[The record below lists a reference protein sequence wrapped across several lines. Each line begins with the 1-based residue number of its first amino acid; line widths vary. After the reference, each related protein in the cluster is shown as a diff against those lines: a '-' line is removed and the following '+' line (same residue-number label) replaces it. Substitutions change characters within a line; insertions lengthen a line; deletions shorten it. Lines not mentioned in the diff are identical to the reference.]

1 MDRILD
7 SYVPSTVVVLLA
19 DACFPLLYKI
29 CKFMTS
35 SCKTGQFIEKDEF
48 IERDEEAKMR
58 NHSLKINN
66 SQLYSSF
73 VVFAEILT
81 RILTLGSVLLLHPS

>member
-7 SYVPSTVVVLLA
+7 SYMPNTVVILLA

-58 NHSLKINN
+58 NHSLKIYNF
-66 SQLYSSF
+66 QLYSSF

-81 RILTLGSVLLLHPS
+81 RILTQGSVLLLHPS